1 MTSKKASNIYLSVL
15 AHSRI
20 DDMLVTLRAKGFT
33 MQEATKLVKLYQD
46 KTLVFLEE
54 NIYYFKEY
62 ISFDKL
68 DRIFLETHDSLDET
82 RLLECTICLLYT
94 SRCV

>member
-1 MTSKKASNIYLSVL
+1 METLGENALELIKENQANLLLVPGMTSKKASNIYLSIL

-33 MQEATKLVKLYQD
+33 MQEATKLVKIYQD

-54 NIYYFKEY
+54 NIYFFKEF
-62 ISFDKL
+62 ISFSYSA
-68 DRIFLETHDSLDET
+68 I
-82 RLLECTICLLYT
+82 
-94 SRCV
+94 